1 VTFRSTAVNPGGLT
15 LADYHQWR
23 PGAPVP
29 ANVLKVPEQCT
40 GTAAMFA
47 RPNFFDR
54 ANARGQ
60 MRQRCS
66 GCHLVG
72 N

>member
-1 VTFRSTAVNPGGLT
+1 VTFRSTALNQEGLT

-23 PGAPVP
+23 PGATVSPE
-29 ANVLKVPEQCT
+29 LLRVPEQCT

-47 RPNFFDR
+47 RPNFFER
-54 ANARGQ
+54 AGLRGEMAR
-60 MRQRCS
+60 RCS